1 MISAMLSDRIR
12 ARQSLSKLVAYI
24 NLIDSIE
31 SDDRVREIVY
41 LIESVAEEH
50 KMDDIEWDNYQ
61 PIDQDYTTAIKHAK
75 RLPLHFRALRQ
86 EVFTEVLEHEHSYY
100 SASTNF
106 YQYNKDSVEGLDSLD
121 TDPEFADLVRN
132 RINIITDWQF
142 PGVVFRPQ
150 ACDFMREMVACDPLY
165 LVDTDHDSMLP
176 GIEQF
181 GKRYQRRLCFSET
194 IEYIDSM
201 MEDLPAKQI
210 GLIFVTNFFEL
221 RPIELLEKYFREFL
235 TLLRS
240 GGKLAFTFN
249 DCDDSTA
256 VKFVEARQRCY
267 TPGREVLRVLEDLG
281 YTIVY
286 KTVHNSG
293 LGYIECTAPGE
304 LTTLRGGQTLA
315 KPIPI

>member
-1 MISAMLSDRIR
+1 MLSDRIR
-12 ARQSLSKLVAYI
+12 ARHSLSKLVAYL

-31 SDDRVREIVY
+31 SDQRVREIVY

-50 KMDDIEWDNYQ
+50 KLENIEWDNYH
-61 PIDQDYTTAIKHAK
+61 PIDCDYSAAIQHAK
-75 RLPLHFRALRQ
+75 RLPLHFRALRE
-86 EVFTEVLEHEHSYY
+86 EVFREVLEHEGTYY
-100 SASTNF
+100 TASSNF
-106 YQYNKDSVEGLDSLD
+106 YQYNKDSSEGLDSLE
-121 TDPEFADLVRN
+121 TDPEFDDLVRN

-165 LVDTDHDSMLP
+165 LVDTNQDSMLP
-176 GIEQF
+176 GIKQF
-181 GKRYQRRLCFSET
+181 GKRYQRRLCFADT
-194 IEYIDSM
+194 IEYIDTM
-201 MEDLPAKQI
+201 MQDLPPKQI
-210 GLIFVTNFFEL
+210 GLILVTNFFEL
-221 RPIELLEKYFREFL
+221 RPIELLEKYFKEFI

-256 VKFVEARQRCY
+256 VQFVEARQRCY
-267 TPGREVLRVLEDLG
+267 TPGREVVRILEELG
-281 YTIVY
+281 YTIIY
-286 KTVHNSG
+286 KTMHNSG

-315 KPIPI
+315 KPMPL